1 MSGTT
6 FNGNAA
12 TGGGGV
18 LFGGATNLT
27 NKYYYTGFGSPGIG
41 GVYYATFAY
50 NVF

>member
-1 MSGTT
+1 MLDAQVSCKLLK
-6 FNGNAA
+6 ARSRIK
-12 TGGGGV
+12 
-18 LFGGATNLT
+18 LGATNLT